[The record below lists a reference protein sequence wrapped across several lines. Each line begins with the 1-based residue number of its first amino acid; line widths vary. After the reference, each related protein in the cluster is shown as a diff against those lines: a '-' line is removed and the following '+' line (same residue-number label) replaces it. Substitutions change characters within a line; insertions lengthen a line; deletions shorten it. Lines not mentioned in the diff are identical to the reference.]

1 MIEDL
6 LPYYEKQLQEF
17 SQQSR
22 EFATKYPKI
31 AQRLSLNQEHIDD
44 PHIERLIQAFSLISA
59 RIDKKLNDS
68 YEIFTRSIFEVM
80 FPQYL
85 KTFPACSI
93 VSFEDSNKTKN
104 LKEDHIIPKNT
115 VLKARSI
122 RGVQCEYRTV
132 NTVTLLPIQLK
143 EVSFKAHPSA
153 YTHLNRNATLIL
165 PYRFSIRFLILT
177 PIFL

>member
-17 SQQSR
+17 GRQSR
-22 EFATKYPKI
+22 EFANKYPKI
-31 AQRLSLNQEHIDD
+31 AQRLALNQEHIDD

-68 YEIFTRSIFEVM
+68 YEIFTRSIFEIM

-93 VSFEDSNKTKN
+93 ISFEDTNKIKS
-104 LKEDHIIPKNT
+104 LKEVHVVAKNT

-132 NTVTLLPIQLK
+132 NSVTLLPIHLK
-143 EVSFKAHPSA
+143 EVNFKTHPSA
-153 YTHLNRNATLIL
+153 YIHLNRNATLIL
-165 PYRFSIRFLILT
+165 KFEVFNQ
-177 PIFL
+177 